1 MIAPVRDS
9 RGKPMISTQKALVEL
24 KAATGERNEYSALQ
38 TSWADWSRQHLD
50 AQIERGTRRVI
61 TDRQHLTPE
70 TYGLVKDKAREE
82 VLRDQMRTPDVVR
95 ALQSASELP
104 PEALDD
110 LRDLLLLQ
118 REMQAHR
125 RAPTQ
130 YEPPMSEHLMEGPNN
145 VALALSRDSD
155 PWPHIDRTRR
165 DAARV
170 VEAGRRF
177 GLGQDDDKKG
187 YKAGQDFFP
196 ALIDRMH
203 LTAVLAKCG
212 EFCARAEAF
221 VKNTISQLRG
231 LDHSAML
238 DQDKLWPENATHA
251 VMRSRINLEI
261 CTPVA
266 QVERKPEVELERSQ
280 PTPKPER
287 KRERDDGW
295 EL

>member
-1 MIAPVRDS
+1 MCIRDS
-9 RGKPMISTQKALVEL
+9 
-24 KAATGERNEYSALQ
+24 
-38 TSWADWSRQHLD
+38 
-50 AQIERGTRRVI
+50 
-61 TDRQHLTPE
+61 
-70 TYGLVKDKAREE
+70 DKASG
-82 VLRDQMRTPDVVR
+82 VVR
-95 ALQSASELP
+95 ALHSASGMP
-104 PEALDD
+104 PEAIDE

-118 REMQAHR
+118 REIQAHK
-125 RAPTQ
+125 RAPKL
-130 YEPPMSEHLMEGPNN
+130 YEPPMSEYLMEGPTN

-165 DAARV
+165 DAMRV

-231 LDHSAML
+231 LDQSALL

-261 CTPVA
+261 RTPVA
-266 QVERKPEVELERSQ
+266 QVERKPEVERERSQ

-287 KRERDDGW
+287 KRERDTDW